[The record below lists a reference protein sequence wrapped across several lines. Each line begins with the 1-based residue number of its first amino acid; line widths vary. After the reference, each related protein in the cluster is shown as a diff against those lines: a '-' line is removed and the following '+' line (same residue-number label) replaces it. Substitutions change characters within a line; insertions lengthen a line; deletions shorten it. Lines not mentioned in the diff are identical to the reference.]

1 MLTQPEFTRQYM
13 FGCEPIT
20 DWKPGSPLLWRG
32 AANGIVYVKGLI
44 EKIETGRLLQYT
56 TFNPNAADHYAD
68 TPSNYVTVTLRL
80 SEEKG
85 ARTQTKLSVTQG
97 DFSLVADGE
106 RRHQDS
112 KRNWKSVLTKV
123 KELSESDG
131 RSIRKGKRQS

>member
-1 MLTQPEFTRQYM
+1 M

-20 DWKPGSPLLWRG
+20 DWRTGSPLLWRG
-32 AANGIVYVKGLI
+32 AANGIVYVKGSI

-85 ARTQTKLSVTQG
+85 VRTHTKLSVTQG

-106 RRHQDS
+106 RRHRDS
-112 KRNWKSVLTKV
+112 ERNWKTVLAKI
-123 KELSESDG
+123 KELSEATLPGSAQP
-131 RSIRKGKRQS
+131 S